1 MDVVSVTKKRDTAL
15 TELAAAENTA
25 AIETVRVRYLGR
37 NGLIPALMKDLK
49 NVAPAERPAVGRE
62 INEFK
67 KAFTNL
73 LRERTTEQAATRPPA
88 TASDRLMF
96 DSSLPG
102 VWRQPGTRH
111 PVNRVIEDVVD
122 IFSNLGF
129 TVADGPDIETEYHN
143 FDALNTPADHPSR
156 DIQDTFWLDDKYLL
170 RTQTSPVQ
178 IRVME
183 RQKPPVRVIAPG
195 RCYRRDATD
204 ATHSANF
211 HQVEGLY
218 VDDNVSMA
226 DLKGDIA
233 YFARRLMGPGVK
245 VRFRPHFFP
254 FTEPSVEYDFSCHRC
269 NGKGCRLCKNSG
281 WIEISGAGMV
291 HPRVFSAVGYD
302 PDTVRGY
309 AFGMGIER
317 IAMIKYGIEDIRL
330 LYENDVRLLEQLIG

>member
-1 MDVVSVTKKRDTAL
+1 MDVGSVTKKRDIAL
-15 TELAAAENTA
+15 AELAAAENTA
-25 AIETVRVRYLGR
+25 AIEAVRVRYLGR

-62 INEFK
+62 INAFK
-67 KAFTNL
+67 KTFTDL
-73 LRERTTEQAATRPPA
+73 LAERTAGQAATRPPA
-88 TASDRLMF
+88 TASGRLMF